1 MDSRGT
7 IKCLEAVMQ
16 RDAMEFD
23 VVVVGGGPAGLSTA
37 IRLRQLALEAGRE
50 LSVCL
55 VEKGAEVGAHIM
67 SGAVFEPSA
76 LNELFPEWREMGAPL
91 QSPVSSDE
99 IYYLSSSRLSIRVP
113 GVLAPETM
121 HNEGNYIVS
130 LGNVCRWLGQ
140 QAEALGVD
148 VFAGFPAADVLYDE
162 QGRVKGVVTADMGVD
177 RSGNQKG
184 SFTPGIE
191 LIGKQ
196 TVFAEGCR
204 GHLGKQLIHQY
215 RLDADSDPQHY
226 GLGIKEVWEIPAEQ
240 HVPGLVI
247 HSTGWPLTVSGAQ
260 GGAFMYHLE
269 NRQVVIGQVVDLN
282 YRNPFLSPFDELQ
295 QLKHHPLY
303 EQFLRGG
310 SRISYGA
317 RAIAK
322 GGLQSL
328 PKMHFPGGL
337 LIGCDAG
344 TLNFAKIK
352 GSHTAMKSGILAAET
367 IFEALLVDDA
377 AGQDLADYA
386 IRFKNSSIHE
396 ELHQQRNFGPA
407 LHRFGSLIGA
417 AYAWLDLN
425 LLKGK
430 TPWTLRDTRADYST
444 MVRAD
449 QAKAIDYPKPDN
461 VLSFDKTSSVYLSN
475 TNHEEDQPCHLMLR
489 DAQLPI
495 AFNLTTYAE
504 PAQRY
509 CPAGVYEVVEDG
521 EQKRFQINAQNC
533 LHCKTCDIKDPSQN
547 ITWRVPEG
555 GGGPN
560 YTSM

>member
-1 MDSRGT
+1 
-7 IKCLEAVMQ
+7 MQ
-16 RDAMEFD
+16 REAMEFD
-23 VVVVGGGPAGLSTA
+23 VVVVGGGPAGLSAA
-37 IRLRQLALEAGRE
+37 IRLRQLAMAEGRE

-67 SGAVFEPSA
+67 SGAVFEPTA
-76 LNELFPEWREMGAPL
+76 LNELFPDWRNMGAPL
-91 QSPVSSDE
+91 NTPVQSDE
-99 IYYLSSSRLSIRVP
+99 IFYLSSSRLSIRVP
-113 GVLAPETM
+113 GVFAPSTM
-121 HNEGNYIVS
+121 HNEGNFIVS

-148 VFAGFPAADVLYDE
+148 VFPGFPASDVLYDDE
-162 QGRVKGVVTADMGVD
+162 GRVRGVLTADMGIG
-177 RSGNQKG
+177 RTGAHKG
-184 SFTPGIE
+184 GFTPGIE

-204 GHLGKQLIHQY
+204 GHLGKQLISKYQ
-215 RLDADSDPQHY
+215 LDADSDPQHY

-247 HSTGWPLTVSGAQ
+247 HSTGWPLTQSGTQ

-269 NRQVVIGQVVDLN
+269 DGTVVIGQVVDLN
-282 YRNPFLSPFDELQ
+282 YRNPYLSPFDELQ

-303 EQFLRGG
+303 EQYLRGG
-310 SRISYGA
+310 SRIGYGA

-352 GSHTAMKSGILAAET
+352 GSHTAMKSGMLAAET
-367 IFEALLVDDA
+367 IFEAFTINES
-377 AGQDLADYA
+377 AGQDLAAYA
-386 IRFKNSSIHE
+386 VKFRASSTYD
-396 ELHQQRNFGPA
+396 ELYQQRNFGPA
-407 LHRFGSLIGA
+407 MHRFGNLLGA
-417 AYAWLDLN
+417 AYAWVDLN

-430 TPWTLRDTRADYST
+430 LPWTFHDERPDYST
-444 MVRAD
+444 MDPAD
-449 QAKAIDYPKPDN
+449 SASVIHYPKPDN

-489 DAQLPI
+489 DSSIPI
-495 AFNLTTYAE
+495 AFNLPTYAE

-509 CPAGVYEVVEDG
+509 CPAGVYEVVEDASAN
-521 EQKRFQINAQNC
+521 RFQINAQNC

-547 ITWRVPEG
+547 IVWRAPEG

>member
-1 MDSRGT
+1 MPVEV
-7 IKCLEAVMQ
+7 LMQ
-16 RDAMEFD
+16 RESMEFD
-23 VVVVGGGPAGLSTA
+23 VVIVGGGPAGLSAA
-37 IRLRQLALEAGRE
+37 IRLRQLAIEAGRE

-76 LNELFPEWREMGAPL
+76 LNELFPDWRERGAPL
-91 QSPVSSDE
+91 QTPVQADE
-99 IYYLSSSRLSIRVP
+99 IFYLSSSRLAIRVP
-113 GVLAPETM
+113 GALAPSTL
-121 HNEGNYIVS
+121 HNTGNYIIS
-130 LGNVCRWLGQ
+130 LGNLCRWLGQ

-148 VFAGFPAADVLYDE
+148 VFPGFPAAQVLYDDE
-162 QGRVKGVVTADMGVD
+162 GRVKGVVTADMGVG
-177 RSGNQKG
+177 RGGEHKG
-184 SFTPGIE
+184 GFTPGIE

-204 GHLGKQLIHQY
+204 GHLGKQLISRY
-215 RLDADSDPQHY
+215 RLDADADPQHY
-226 GLGIKEVWEIPAEQ
+226 GLGIKEVWDIPAEQ

-247 HSTGWPLTVSGAQ
+247 HSTGWPLTQSGTQ
-260 GGAFMYHLE
+260 GGAFMYHLDDGT
-269 NRQVVIGQVVDLN
+269 VVMGQVVDLN
-282 YRNPFLSPFDELQ
+282 YRNPYLSPFDELQ

-303 EQFLRGG
+303 AQYLRGG

-328 PKMHFPGGL
+328 PRMHFPGGL

-352 GSHTAMKSGILAAET
+352 GSHTAMKSGMLAAET
-367 IFEALLVDDA
+367 IYEAFAADDSP
-377 AGQDLADYA
+377 GQDLAAYA
-386 IRFKNSSIHE
+386 DKFKASSIYR
-396 ELHQQRNFGPA
+396 ELHRQRNFGPA
-407 LHRFGSLIGA
+407 MHRFGNLLGA
-417 AYAWLDLN
+417 AYAWVDLN

-430 TPWTLRDTRADYST
+430 LPWTFHDKRPDHST
-444 MVRAD
+444 MATAD
-449 QAKAIDYPKPDN
+449 SAAAIVYPKPDH

-475 TNHEEDQPCHLMLR
+475 TNHEEDQPCHLTLV
-489 DAQLPI
+489 DASIPI
-495 AFNLTTYAE
+495 AFNLPTYAE

-509 CPAGVYEVVEDG
+509 CPAGVYEVVE
-521 EQKRFQINAQNC
+521 EASVSRLQINAQNC

-547 ITWRVPEG
+547 IGWRVPEG

>member
-1 MDSRGT
+1 
-7 IKCLEAVMQ
+7 MQ
-16 RDAMEFD
+16 RESMEFD
-23 VVVVGGGPAGLSTA
+23 VVVVGGGPAGLSAA
-37 IRLRQLALEAGRE
+37 IHLRQLAIVEGRE

-67 SGAVFEPSA
+67 SGAVFEPTA
-76 LNELFPEWREMGAPL
+76 LNELFPDWRNMGAPL
-91 QSPVSSDE
+91 NTPVQSDE
-99 IYYLSSSRLSIRVP
+99 IFYLSSSRLSIRVP
-113 GVLAPETM
+113 GVFAPSTM
-121 HNEGNYIVS
+121 HNEGNFIVS
-130 LGNVCRWLGQ
+130 LGNVCRWLGL

-148 VFAGFPAADVLYDE
+148 VFPGFPASDVLYDE
-162 QGRVKGVVTADMGVD
+162 EGRVRGVLTTDMGVG
-177 RSGNQKG
+177 RTGEHKG
-184 SFTPGIE
+184 GFTPGIE

-204 GHLGKQLIHQY
+204 GHLGKQLISKYQ
-215 RLDADSDPQHY
+215 LDADSDPQHY

-247 HSTGWPLTVSGAQ
+247 HSTGWPLTQSGTQ

-269 NRQVVIGQVVDLN
+269 DGTVVIGQVVDLN
-282 YRNPFLSPFDELQ
+282 YRNPYLSPFDELQ

-303 EQFLRGG
+303 EQYLRGG

-352 GSHTAMKSGILAAET
+352 GSHTAMKSGMLAAET
-367 IFEALLVDDA
+367 IFEAFVVNES
-377 AGQDLADYA
+377 AGQDLAAYA
-386 IRFKNSSIHE
+386 GKFRASSIYD
-396 ELHQQRNFGPA
+396 ELYQQRNFGPA
-407 LHRFGSLIGA
+407 MHRFGNLIGA
-417 AYAWLDLN
+417 AYTWVDLN

-430 TPWTLRDTRADYST
+430 LPWTFHDKRPDYST
-444 MVRAD
+444 MDPAD
-449 QAKAIDYPKPDN
+449 SASVIHYPKPDN

-475 TNHEEDQPCHLMLR
+475 TNHEEDQPCHLTLR
-489 DAQLPI
+489 DSSIPI
-495 AFNLTTYAE
+495 AFNLPTYAE

-509 CPAGVYEVVEDG
+509 CPAGVYEVVEDASAS
-521 EQKRFQINAQNC
+521 QFQINAQNC

-547 ITWRVPEG
+547 IVWRAPEG

>member
-1 MDSRGT
+1 MPVEV
-7 IKCLEAVMQ
+7 LMQ
-16 RDAMEFD
+16 REAMEFD
-23 VVVVGGGPAGLSTA
+23 VVVVGGGPAGLSAA
-37 IRLRQLALEAGRE
+37 IRLRQLAMVEGRE

-67 SGAVFEPSA
+67 SGAVFEPTA
-76 LNELFPEWREMGAPL
+76 LNELFPDWRNMGAPL
-91 QSPVSSDE
+91 NTPVQSDE
-99 IYYLSSSRLSIRVP
+99 IFYLSSSRLSIRVP
-113 GVLAPETM
+113 GVLAPSTM
-121 HNEGNYIVS
+121 HNEGNFIIS

-148 VFAGFPAADVLYDE
+148 VFPGFPASDVLYDE
-162 QGRVKGVVTADMGVD
+162 EGRVRGVLTADMGVG
-177 RSGNQKG
+177 RTGEHKG
-184 SFTPGIE
+184 GFTPGIE

-196 TVFAEGCR
+196 TIFAEGCR
-204 GHLGKQLIHQY
+204 GHLGKQLISKYQ
-215 RLDADSDPQHY
+215 LDADSDPQHY

-247 HSTGWPLTVSGAQ
+247 HSTGWPLTQSGTQ

-269 NRQVVIGQVVDLN
+269 DGTVVIGQVVDLN
-282 YRNPFLSPFDELQ
+282 YRNPYLSPFDELQ

-303 EQFLRGG
+303 EQYLRGG

-352 GSHTAMKSGILAAET
+352 GSHTAMKSGMLAAET
-367 IFEALLVDDA
+367 IFEAFAVNES
-377 AGQDLADYA
+377 AGQDLAAYA
-386 IRFKNSSIHE
+386 GKFRASSIYD
-396 ELHQQRNFGPA
+396 ELYQQRNFGPA
-407 LHRFGSLIGA
+407 MHRFGNLIGA
-417 AYAWLDLN
+417 AYAWVDLN

-430 TPWTLRDTRADYST
+430 LPWTFHDKRPDYST
-444 MVRAD
+444 MDPAD
-449 QAKAIDYPKPDN
+449 SASVIHYPKPDN

-475 TNHEEDQPCHLMLR
+475 TNHEEDQPCHLTLR
-489 DAQLPI
+489 DSSIPI
-495 AFNLTTYAE
+495 AFNLPTYAE

-509 CPAGVYEVVEDG
+509 CPAGVYEVVEDASAS
-521 EQKRFQINAQNC
+521 RFQINAQNC

-547 ITWRVPEG
+547 IVWRAPEG

>member
-1 MDSRGT
+1 
-7 IKCLEAVMQ
+7 MQ
-16 RDAMEFD
+16 REAMEFD
-23 VVVVGGGPAGLSTA
+23 VVVVGGGPAGLSAA
-37 IRLRQLALEAGRE
+37 IRLRQLAMVEGRE

-67 SGAVFEPSA
+67 SGAVFEPTA
-76 LNELFPEWREMGAPL
+76 LNELFPDWRNMGAPL
-91 QSPVSSDE
+91 NTPVQSDE
-99 IYYLSSSRLSIRVP
+99 IFYLSSSRLSIRVP
-113 GVLAPETM
+113 GVFAPSTM
-121 HNEGNYIVS
+121 HNEGNFIVS

-148 VFAGFPAADVLYDE
+148 VFPGFPASDVLYDE
-162 QGRVKGVVTADMGVD
+162 EGRVRGVLTADMGVG
-177 RSGNQKG
+177 RTGEHKG
-184 SFTPGIE
+184 GFTPGIE

-196 TVFAEGCR
+196 TIFAEGCR
-204 GHLGKQLIHQY
+204 GHLGKQLISKYQ
-215 RLDADSDPQHY
+215 LDADSDPQHY

-247 HSTGWPLTVSGAQ
+247 HSTGWPLTQSGTQ

-269 NRQVVIGQVVDLN
+269 DGTVVIGQVVDLN
-282 YRNPFLSPFDELQ
+282 YRNPYLSPFDELQ

-303 EQFLRGG
+303 EQYLRGG

-352 GSHTAMKSGILAAET
+352 GSHTAMKSGMLAAET
-367 IFEALLVDDA
+367 IFEAFAVNES
-377 AGQDLADYA
+377 AGQDLAAYA
-386 IRFKNSSIHE
+386 GKFRASSIYD
-396 ELHQQRNFGPA
+396 ELYQQRNFGPA
-407 LHRFGSLIGA
+407 MHRFGSLIGA
-417 AYAWLDLN
+417 AYAWVDLN

-430 TPWTLRDTRADYST
+430 LPWTFHDKRPDYST
-444 MVRAD
+444 MDPAD
-449 QAKAIDYPKPDN
+449 SASVIHYPKPDN

-475 TNHEEDQPCHLMLR
+475 TNHEEDQPCHLTLR
-489 DAQLPI
+489 DSSIPI
-495 AFNLTTYAE
+495 AFNLPTYAE

-509 CPAGVYEVVEDG
+509 CPAGVYEVVEDASAS
-521 EQKRFQINAQNC
+521 RFQINAQNC

-547 ITWRVPEG
+547 IVWRAPEG

>member
-1 MDSRGT
+1 
-7 IKCLEAVMQ
+7 MQ
-16 RDAMEFD
+16 REQMEFD

-37 IRLRQLALEAGRE
+37 IRLRQLAIAEGRE

-55 VEKGAEVGAHIM
+55 VEKGAEIGAHIM

-76 LNELFPEWREMGAPL
+76 LSELFPDWKEMGAPL
-91 QSPVSSDE
+91 NTPVKTDE
-99 IYYLSSSRLSIRVP
+99 IFYLSSARLSIRVP
-113 GVLAPETM
+113 NALAPSTM
-121 HNEGNYIVS
+121 HNHGNYIVS

-148 VFAGFPAADVLYDE
+148 VFPGFPAADVIYDDS
-162 QGRVKGVVTADMGVD
+162 GRVKGVSTADMGID
-177 RSGNQKG
+177 RAGAEKG
-184 SFTPGIE
+184 GFTPGIE

-204 GHLGKQLIHQY
+204 GHLGKELI
-215 RLDADSDPQHY
+215 RRFGLDAESDPQHY

-240 HVPGLVI
+240 HIPGLVI
-247 HSTGWPLTVSGAQ
+247 HSTGWPLTRNGVQ

-269 NRQVVIGQVVDLN
+269 DGMVVIGQVVDLN
-282 YRNPFLSPFDELQ
+282 YRNPYLSPFDELQ

-303 EQFLRGG
+303 EQYLQGG
-310 SRISYGA
+310 TRISYGA

-322 GGLQSL
+322 GGIQSL

-352 GSHTAMKSGILAAET
+352 GSHTAMKSGMLAAEV
-367 IFEALLVDDA
+367 IYDAFSADESPGQNLVAYD
-377 AGQDLADYA
+377 QK
-386 IRFKNSSIHE
+386 FKSSSVFE

-407 LHRFGSLIGA
+407 MHRFGSLVGA
-417 AYAWLDLN
+417 AYAWVDLN
-425 LLKGK
+425 LMKG
-430 TPWTLRDTRADYST
+430 TLPWTFRDKVPDHST
-444 MVRAD
+444 MELAE
-449 QAKAIDYPKPDN
+449 QANRISYPKPDN
-461 VLSFDKTSSVYLSN
+461 VLSFDKASSVYLSN
-475 TNHEEDQPCHLMLR
+475 TNHEEDQPCHLQLKDTSVPMSFN
-489 DAQLPI
+489 LPI
-495 AFNLTTYAE
+495 FGE

-509 CPAGVYEVVEDG
+509 CPAGVYEVVGSGSES
-521 EQKRFQINAQNC
+521 RFQINAQNC

-547 ITWRVPEG
+547 ITWRAPEG

-560 YTSM
+560 YTCM